1 MNQTKKRNILATSA
15 LPYANGD
22 IHLGHLVEYIQTD
35 VWARFQRLRG
45 HQCLYI
51 CGSDAHGTPIML
63 SAKKAGITPQTLI
76 AQQHQAQ
83 ADDFAAFD
91 IAFDYFHTTDSIE
104 NKTLC
109 ETIYATLQAN
119 GDIEK
124 RAIKQAYDEKEKM
137 FLPDRFVKGTC
148 PKCQAPDQYG
158 DNCDHCGAT
167 YTPLEMINP
176 VSSISGTTPVE
187 KASEHYFFRLEKY
200 EKVLQDWLNETPL
213 QSQVKHK
220 LQEWFVSGLK
230 DWDISRDKPYFGF
243 TIPGETEK
251 YFYVWLDA
259 PIGYIASLTAL
270 SKRRPDI
277 CVDDFFAKDAANK
290 TELYHFIG
298 KDIMYFHALFW
309 PALLY
314 GSGHRLPTNIFAHGF
329 LTINGEKMSKSR
341 GTFIKAKDY
350 LQHLDPQCLRY
361 YFCAKLGDNV
371 TDIDLNLADF
381 RQRVNSDLVG
391 KVVNIASRCAGF
403 IHKKAGGVLATQL
416 PCLALYEEFAQAS
429 QAISAS
435 FEGREFAQATK
446 HIMQLA
452 DKANRYIDD
461 QKPWVLAKQPDT
473 DEQVQA
479 ICTQGLN
486 LFRVLMIYLKPIL
499 PSMAKNVEAFL
510 QIPALQW
517 DDCHTPLLS
526 HTIAP
531 FKPLMQ
537 RIADEQIDALAGQ
550 S

>member
-1 MNQTKKRNILATSA
+1 MHQTKKRHILVTSA

-63 SAKKAGITPQTLI
+63 SAKKAGLSPKALI
-76 AQQHQAQ
+76 AQQYQKHI
-83 ADDFAAFD
+83 DDFAAFD
-91 IAFDYFHTTDSIE
+91 VAFDCFHTTDSSE

-109 ETIYATLQAN
+109 ETIYAALQAN

-137 FLPDRFVKGTC
+137 FLPDRFIKGTC

-158 DNCDHCGAT
+158 DSCDHCGAT
-167 YTPLEMINP
+167 YTPLDMINP
-176 VSSISGTTPVE
+176 VSSISGTTPIE
-187 KASEHYFFRLEKY
+187 KTSEHYFFRLKKY
-200 EKVLQDWLNETPL
+200 ENVLQDWLNKTPL
-213 QSQVKHK
+213 QPQVKHK

-243 TIPGETEK
+243 TIPGESEK

-270 SKRRPDI
+270 SKQQPDI
-277 CVDDFFAKDAANK
+277 CVDDFFAKDAADK

-298 KDIMYFHALFW
+298 KDVMYFHALFW

-314 GSGHRLPTNIFAHGF
+314 GSKRRLPTNIFVHGF

-361 YFCAKLGDNV
+361 YLCAKLGDNV

-381 RQRVNSDLVG
+381 RQRVNADLVG

-403 IHKKAGGVLATQL
+403 IHKKAGGTLAAQL
-416 PCLALYEEFAQAS
+416 PCPALYAEFAQEN
-429 QAISAS
+429 QAIATL
-435 FEGREFAQATK
+435 FEAREFAQATK

-473 DEQVQA
+473 SEQVQA

-499 PSMAKNVEAFL
+499 PSMAQDVEAFL

-537 RIADEQIDALAGQ
+537 RIADEQINALATQ